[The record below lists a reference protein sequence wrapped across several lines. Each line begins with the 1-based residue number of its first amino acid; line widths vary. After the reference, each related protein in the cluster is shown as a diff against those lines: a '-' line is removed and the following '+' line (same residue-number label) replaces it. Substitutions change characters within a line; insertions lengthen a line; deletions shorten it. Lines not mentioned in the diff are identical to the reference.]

1 MKINQKVYNS
11 ITSEPFDV
19 QELADGST
27 IELHSLNQNENLF
40 NQYAPQA
47 KFAIWTCADGKN
59 YRLLLEDTYYPRMR
73 EFYGKR
79 VNQCMV
85 DFWDVVEKERGKLM
99 KFVFIP
105 VSVLVFLI
113 FILLMVFPSL
123 FGETGQM
130 IVMGVSLVGFIVV
143 NVLVNKKVEKIIN
156 ENNSIAIEKIK
167 NIIGHK
173 RFEELLD
180 EQQKHYDDFFHV
192 NEEVPAEETEDV
204 TALESLEEVV
214 EVEENPADTSSEE

>member
-1 MKINQKVYNS
+1 MKINQKIYNS
-11 ITSEPFDV
+11 IKSEPFDV
-19 QELADGST
+19 QELNDGST
-27 IELHSLNQNENLF
+27 IELHSLNQNEELF

-85 DFWDVVEKERGKLM
+85 DFWDIVEKERGKIM
-99 KFVFIP
+99 KFIFIP
-105 VSVLVFLI
+105 VSVLVFALFLI
-113 FILLMVFPSL
+113 MMFFPTL

-130 IVMGVSLVGFIVV
+130 IVMGVALVGFIVV
-143 NVLVNKKVEKIIN
+143 NVVVNKKVEKIVN
-156 ENNSIAIEKIK
+156 ENNSIAVEKIK

-192 NEEVPAEETEDV
+192 NEEVVEEVSEEIP
-204 TALESLEEVV
+204 ALEANEEVV
-214 EVEENPADTSSEE
+214 EEETSDNASSEE